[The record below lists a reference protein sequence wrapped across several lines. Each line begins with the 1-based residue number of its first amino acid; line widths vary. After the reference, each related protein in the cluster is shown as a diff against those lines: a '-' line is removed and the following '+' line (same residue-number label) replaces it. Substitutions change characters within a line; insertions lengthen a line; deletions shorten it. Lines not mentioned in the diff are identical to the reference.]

1 MALIQ
6 FTKNHSD
13 HSTDRGFQF
22 EFFCD
27 KCGNGYMTRF
37 QATAS
42 GMITDALDV
51 ASGLFGGIFGS
62 AANAAE
68 RVHSAAWSKAH
79 DDAFNAAVQ
88 EAKPRFNQCKRCG
101 KWVCREVC
109 WNDERGLCKDCAP
122 DLEAEYAVAQEEAA
136 IQQARQVAQEA
147 TYVTKEKFSQT
158 VVGSCPH
165 CGAKLT
171 GGKFCPECGKPVS
184 AEKHCTECGTTM
196 PGSAKFCPS
205 CGAKQG

>member
-6 FTKNHSD
+6 FTKNHAD

-37 QATAS
+37 QTAP
-42 GMITDALDV
+42 GGVLTDALDV
-51 ASGLFGGIFGS
+51 ASGLFGGLLG
-62 AANAAE
+62 NAADAAH
-68 RVHSAAWSKAH
+68 RVHSAGWQKAW
-79 DDAFNAAVQ
+79 DDAFNKAVE
-88 EAKPRFNQCKRCG
+88 EAKPHFKQCKRCG
-101 KWVCREVC
+101 KWVCQEIC

-122 DLEAEYAVAQEEAA
+122 DLEEEYAVAQEEAA
-136 IQQARQVAQEA
+136 VDQARQVAREA
-147 TYVTKEKFSQT
+147 TYVTKEKFEKK
-158 VVGSCPH
+158 VVGTCPH

-184 AEKHCTECGTTM
+184 AEKHCTECGEKM
-196 PGSAKFCPS
+196 PASAKFCPS

>member
-27 KCGNGYMTRF
+27 KCGNGYKTRF
-37 QATAS
+37 QPAAS
-42 GMITDALDV
+42 GLVTDALDV
-51 ASGLFGGIFGS
+51 ASGLFGGLLGS
-62 AANAAE
+62 AADAAH
-68 RVHSAAWSKAH
+68 RVHSAGWSKAH

-88 EAKPRFNQCKRCG
+88 EAKPHFIQCKRCG
-101 KWVCREVC
+101 QWVCHEVC
-109 WNDERGLCKDCAP
+109 WNDERGLCKECAP
-122 DLEAEYAVAQEEAA
+122 DLEAEYAVAQEQAA
-136 IQQARQVAQEA
+136 IQQAQEAAREA
-147 TYVTKEKFSQT
+147 TYVTKEKFSHK

-171 GGKFCPECGKPVS
+171 GGKFCPECGKPVV

-196 PGSAKFCPS
+196 PASAKFCPS
-205 CGAKQG
+205 CGAKQT

>member
-22 EFFCD
+22 EFYCD

-37 QATAS
+37 QPAAS
-42 GMITDALDV
+42 GLITDALDV
-51 ASGLFGGIFGS
+51 ASGLFGGVFG
-62 AANAAE
+62 NAADVAQ
-68 RVHSAAWSKAH
+68 RVHSAGWSKAH
-79 DDAFNAAVQ
+79 DDAFNAGVQ
-88 EAKPRFNQCKRCG
+88 EAKPHFNQCKRCG
-101 KWVCREVC
+101 NWVCLEVC

-136 IQQARQVAQEA
+136 IEQAREA
-147 TYVTKEKFSQT
+147 AREVKYVTKDKFSQKL
-158 VVGSCPH
+158 VGSCPH
-165 CGAKLT
+165 CGAKVT
-171 GGKFCPECGKPVS
+171 GGKFCPECGKPLA

-196 PGSAKFCPS
+196 PSSAKFCPS

>member
-62 AANAAE
+62 AA
-68 RVHSAAWSKAH
+68 
-79 DDAFNAAVQ
+79 NAAVQ

-147 TYVTKEKFSQT
+147 TYVTKEKFSKT
-158 VVGSCPH
+158 VAGSCPH

-171 GGKFCPECGKPVS
+171 GGKFCPECGKPVV

-196 PGSAKFCPS
+196 PSSAKFCPS

>member
-88 EAKPRFNQCKRCG
+88 EAKPHFSQCKR
-101 KWVCREVC
+101 
-109 WNDERGLCKDCAP
+109 
-122 DLEAEYAVAQEEAA
+122 
-136 IQQARQVAQEA
+136 
-147 TYVTKEKFSQT
+147 
-158 VVGSCPH
+158 
-165 CGAKLT
+165 
-171 GGKFCPECGKPVS
+171 
-184 AEKHCTECGTTM
+184 
-196 PGSAKFCPS
+196 
-205 CGAKQG
+205 